1 MAAGILHPL
10 QAAHNRDDA
19 VLMDEKESDLQ
30 NALNRLSV
38 VTDRMYL
45 CIHVSKTT
53 QASLASFTASDIEQL
68 KGFASGGYCDESTI
82 VYLQHPCVILTA
94 LEVLDYRVVASSSTA
109 VKQDYNEYMWTM
121 RKEFAEPEP
130 QGTKPDL
137 VQVTSA
143 ALYLKLDNSG
153 AGYRERNIP
162 GADQLTNASAVFLKE
177 ASDHN
182 SLHLTHLRLLI
193 QVVSFSLIN
202 CHTATEEVFM
212 MSTYWYVAVKG
223 SLHAQDCSVFGLI
236 PAEVEA
242 LCKRYS
248 HPKVEVASP
257 YKLSTPSASW
267 ATRSF
272 AVPEKRRLC
281 GPYRGRFRR
290 EYPDNMPHI
299 VVKGNVDGSETKVF
313 GLNQKEFEEVQR
325 CLQTFGGRVG
335 QDGHT
340 FTHSPLQVLDV
351 LHMCFN
357 YKIIT
362 STAQGHQACP
372 IWTMHRPFY

>member
-1 MAAGILHPL
+1 MMG
-10 QAAHNRDDA
+10 RSRF
-19 VLMDEKESDLQ
+19 ES
-30 NALNRLSV
+30 RSE
-38 VTDRMYL
+38 
-45 CIHVSKTT
+45 
-53 QASLASFTASDIEQL
+53 QASLACFTASDIEQL

-130 QGTKPDL
+130 QGTKPGCL
-137 VQVTSA
+137 VTWKSEKTPTSP
-143 ALYLKLDNSG
+143 S
-153 AGYRERNIP
+153 
-162 GADQLTNASAVFLKE
+162 LTV
-177 ASDHN
+177 
-182 SLHLTHLRLLI
+182 
-193 QVVSFSLIN
+193 QSFVR
-202 CHTATEEVFM
+202 ATEEAFM

-248 HPKVEVASP
+248 HPKVEVVNGYFVPSKILWSDCLQASP

-281 GPYRGRFRR
+281 GPYRGRCRR